1 MLNDLP
7 VRLHSVKVGLR
18 LEPWISLYA
27 SISVLE
33 MTSKVGD
40 GRGDR
45 LEVGEAT

>member
-7 VRLHSVKVGLR
+7 VRLHSVNAGLH

-27 SISVLE
+27 PISFLE

-40 GRGDR
+40 GEGDR